1 MYQFFRKSFQNRI
14 EKANRNLSKTLNRL
28 SVIQDSI
35 RLKMERNS
43 GQINKLTDENKTLE
57 GMQTKI
63 GKQIGDIGKFVG

>member
-57 GMQTKI
+57 GMQTKV

>member
-1 MYQFFRKSFQNRI
+1 MYQFFRKSFQSKI
-14 EKANRNLSKTLNRL
+14 EKANRNLSKTLNKL

-43 GQINKLTDENKTLE
+43 GKINKLTDENKALE
-57 GMQTKI
+57 GMQAKV

>member
-1 MYQFFRKSFQNRI
+1 MYHFFRKSFQSKI
-14 EKANRNLSKTLNRL
+14 EKANRNLSKTLNKL

-43 GQINKLTDENKTLE
+43 GKINKLTDENKALE
-57 GMQTKI
+57 GMQAKV